1 MDVVCDLEQCRG
13 NRLWDSQRDRAYLDM
28 FTFYA
33 SRPLTFDHPALTNP
47 AIRERLGKL
56 AAHKPSNCDVYT
68 GEYAEFVDAMA
79 KTAAA
84 DWPHMFVISGG
95 ALAVENALKCA
106 FDWKS
111 RKNEAAGRSA
121 VGGRIAHF
129 EHAFHG
135 RTGYTMSL
143 TDSPDPRKTARYPRF
158 TDWPRLPTPGCRFPL
173 DEGDNLALTAA
184 AEEESLGRL
193 RRVLEDAPHE
203 VAGILIEPI
212 QGEGGDAHF
221 RPEFLRGLRTLAD
234 EHEALLIFD
243 EVQTGFG
250 LTGQWWAYE
259 GLGVKP
265 DLVCFGKKFQ
275 VCGFLASERVD
286 EVDSVFT
293 VPSRISSTFEGNIV
307 DMVRCTEVLRTVER
321 DGLLEHVRIQGAWLL
336 GQLEALAERHEAVTG
351 PRAQGLMAAFDLP
364 NTEARDAVLER
375 CFGEGLIILGCGDRS
390 LRFRPSLDVSRDDL
404 SEALGI
410 IERCLP

>member
-1 MDVVCDLEQCRG
+1 
-13 NRLWDSQRDRAYLDM
+13 
-28 FTFYA
+28 
-33 SRPLTFDHPALTNP
+33 
-47 AIRERLGKL
+47 
-56 AAHKPSNCDVYT
+56 
-68 GEYAEFVDAMA
+68 
-79 KTAAA
+79 
-84 DWPHMFVISGG
+84 
-95 ALAVENALKCA
+95 
-106 FDWKS
+106 
-111 RKNEAAGRSA
+111 
-121 VGGRIAHF
+121 
-129 EHAFHG
+129 
-135 RTGYTMSL
+135 MSL